1 MPALV
6 STDPFLDDKAVNEI
20 DTIMKKEIAKT
31 TYRVIREKI
40 GKTVPRELLQDL
52 EKVFRK
58 IMAEAVLHYHWLTP
72 YELSLLTTFL
82 RVSIGEF
89 YFGHIYDPEVSE
101 LIDKILSMHT
111 NDVEISGMI
120 KPFDRLIVTD
130 IEIKARDE
138 ETYIFAHDEVY
149 PVLDFY
155 DEIYCSAER
164 INDSCMV
171 FRFSYSPP
179 MDPWDF

>member
-1 MPALV
+1 MSGLISA
-6 STDPFLDDKAVNEI
+6 SPFLDDKTVNEI
-20 DTIMKKEIAKT
+20 DTVMRKEMAKT
-31 TYRVIREKI
+31 MYRVIGEKI
-40 GKTVPRELLQDL
+40 GRNVPRELLQDL

-58 IMAEAVLHYHWLTP
+58 TMAEAVLHFHWLSP
-72 YELSLLTTFL
+72 YELSLLTVFL
-82 RVSIGEF
+82 RVPIGDF
-89 YFGHIYDPEVSE
+89 YFGHIYDTEVNE

-111 NDVEISGMI
+111 NDIEISGMI
-120 KPFDRLIVTD
+120 KPFDKLIVTD

-149 PVLDFY
+149 PILDFY

-164 INDSCMV
+164 INDSCTV

-179 MDPWDF
+179 IDPWDF